1 MTIRKTLQTLV
12 NSKYVNRWV
21 ILLADVLIS
30 VFCSLLSCLFVSYI
44 ARLSVVPGE
53 FIQVLL
59 LSTFSTLLSYLI
71 WRTYRSIIRHTT
83 LKELWRLGVAVFCKV
98 VVLFL
103 LILTLND
110 DVLTIRQLILTVT
123 VDFSLSIIALIA
135 FRVILLFLYDAVII
149 NFYPKQTPI
158 LIYGIGQDAVAV
170 ATMLPDKK
178 YRVMGF
184 LTIGKQYESYRILGH
199 PVLQIED
206 YIGFENLRK
215 RYGMQAIL
223 FPDQKSVR
231 EEQDRI
237 IRYCGKDK
245 VKILIAQPIE
255 EAAGNTI
262 KPQKIQEVRI
272 EDLLMRDEIEISMSE
287 VIANFQGKVIMVTGA
302 AGSIGS
308 ELCRQLATFHVKQL
322 VLFDSAETPMHNL
335 RLELEERFPDLYFV
349 PVIGDVRQEA
359 RVDFAM
365 RKFHPQIIFHAAA
378 YKHVPLMEENP
389 CEAVL
394 VNVKGTACVANYAV
408 SYGVEK
414 FIMVST
420 DKAVNPTNVMGASK
434 RLAEI
439 YVQSLSIAIGRGQ
452 KEGKT
457 RFITTRFGNVLGSN
471 GSVIPRFRA
480 QIEKGGPVTV
490 THPDIIRYFMTIPEA
505 CRLVMEAATMGR
517 GDEIFIFEMGEPV
530 KIANLAR
537 RMIELAGFE
546 PDKDI
551 KIEYTG
557 LRPGEKLYEELLSNE
572 ENTKPTTHKKIRIAD
587 VRQYDYEEVAR
598 AIEKLSQLSLE
609 VRIPDT
615 VRLMKKIVPEF
626 KSNNSIYEQYDREL
640 REEVQVEEGKAVGPI
655 MHRNNRRSFNFIY
668 GNKYKTVVCRENH
681 VSG

>member
-1 MTIRKTLQTLV
+1 MTIRKTFQTLV

-626 KSNNSIYEQYDREL
+626 KSNNSIYEQYDRE
-640 REEVQVEEGKAVGPI
+640 VERRGSSRGGKG
-655 MHRNNRRSFNFIY
+655 RRTN
-668 GNKYKTVVCRENH
+668 
-681 VSG
+681 

>member
-1 MTIRKTLQTLV
+1 MAIRKTLQTLV

-110 DVLTIRQLILTVT
+110 DVLTIRQLILTIT

-231 EEQDRI
+231 EEQNRI

-287 VIANFQGKVIMVTGA
+287 VMANFQGKVIMVTGA

-414 FIMVST
+414 FVMVST

-439 YVQSLSIAIGRGQ
+439 YVQSLSVAIGRGQ

-640 REEVQVEEGKAVGPI
+640 KEEAQVEEGKVAGPI
-655 MHRNNRRSFNFIY
+655 NA
-668 GNKYKTVVCRENH
+668 
-681 VSG
+681 

>member
-110 DVLTIRQLILTVT
+110 DVLTIRQLILTIT

-287 VIANFQGKVIMVTGA
+287 VMANFQGKVIMVTGA

-359 RVDFAM
+359 RVNFAM

-439 YVQSLSIAIGRGQ
+439 YVQSLSVAIGRGQ

-640 REEVQVEEGKAVGPI
+640 KEEAQVEEGKVAGPI
-655 MHRNNRRSFNFIY
+655 NA
-668 GNKYKTVVCRENH
+668 
-681 VSG
+681 

>member
-1 MTIRKTLQTLV
+1 MAIRKTLQTLV

-110 DVLTIRQLILTVT
+110 DVLTIRQLILTIT

-287 VIANFQGKVIMVTGA
+287 VMANFQGKVIMVTGA

-359 RVDFAM
+359 RVNFAM

-439 YVQSLSIAIGRGQ
+439 YVQSLSVAIGRGQ

-640 REEVQVEEGKAVGPI
+640 KEEAQVEEGKVAGPI
-655 MHRNNRRSFNFIY
+655 NA
-668 GNKYKTVVCRENH
+668 
-681 VSG
+681 

>member
-1 MTIRKTLQTLV
+1 MAIRKTLQTLV

-110 DVLTIRQLILTVT
+110 DVLTIRQLILTIT

-287 VIANFQGKVIMVTGA
+287 VMANFQGKVIMVTGA

-439 YVQSLSIAIGRGQ
+439 YVQSLSVAIGRGQ

-640 REEVQVEEGKAVGPI
+640 KEEAQVEEGKVAGPI
-655 MHRNNRRSFNFIY
+655 NA
-668 GNKYKTVVCRENH
+668 
-681 VSG
+681 

>member
-587 VRQYDYEEVAR
+587 VRQYEEVAR

-655 MHRNNRRSFNFIY
+655 NA
-668 GNKYKTVVCRENH
+668 
-681 VSG
+681 

>member
-12 NSKYVNRWV
+12 NSKYVNRWF

-452 KEGKT
+452 TEGKT

-655 MHRNNRRSFNFIY
+655 NA
-668 GNKYKTVVCRENH
+668 
-681 VSG
+681 

>member
-587 VRQYDYEEVAR
+587 VRQNDYEEVAR

-655 MHRNNRRSFNFIY
+655 NA
-668 GNKYKTVVCRENH
+668 
-681 VSG
+681 

>member
-530 KIANLAR
+530 KIANLVR

-655 MHRNNRRSFNFIY
+655 NA
-668 GNKYKTVVCRENH
+668 
-681 VSG
+681 

>member
-12 NSKYVNRWV
+12 NSKYVNRWF

-439 YVQSLSIAIGRGQ
+439 YVQSLSIAIGRRQ
-452 KEGKT
+452 TEGKT

-655 MHRNNRRSFNFIY
+655 NA
-668 GNKYKTVVCRENH
+668 
-681 VSG
+681 

>member
-439 YVQSLSIAIGRGQ
+439 YVQSLSIAIGREQ

-655 MHRNNRRSFNFIY
+655 NA
-668 GNKYKTVVCRENH
+668 
-681 VSG
+681 

>member
-262 KPQKIQEVRI
+262 KPQKIQEVHI

-655 MHRNNRRSFNFIY
+655 NA
-668 GNKYKTVVCRENH
+668 
-681 VSG
+681 

>member
-1 MTIRKTLQTLV
+1 MAIRKNLQTLV

-110 DVLTIRQLILTVT
+110 DVLTIRQLILTIT

-231 EEQDRI
+231 EEQNRI

-287 VIANFQGKVIMVTGA
+287 VMANFQGKVIMVTGA

-414 FIMVST
+414 FVMVST

-439 YVQSLSIAIGRGQ
+439 YVQSLSVAIGRGQ

-640 REEVQVEEGKAVGPI
+640 KEEAQVEEGKVAGPI
-655 MHRNNRRSFNFIY
+655 NA
-668 GNKYKTVVCRENH
+668 
-681 VSG
+681 

>member
-110 DVLTIRQLILTVT
+110 DVLTIRQLILTIT

-287 VIANFQGKVIMVTGA
+287 VMANFQGKVIMVTGA

-359 RVDFAM
+359 RVNFAM

-439 YVQSLSIAIGRGQ
+439 YVQSLSVAIGRGQ

-640 REEVQVEEGKAVGPI
+640 KEEAQVEEGKVAGPI
-655 MHRNNRRSFNFIY
+655 NNRRSF
-668 GNKYKTVVCRENH
+668 
-681 VSG
+681 

>member
-245 VKILIAQPIE
+245 VRILIAQPIE

-655 MHRNNRRSFNFIY
+655 NA
-668 GNKYKTVVCRENH
+668 
-681 VSG
+681 

>member
-640 REEVQVEEGKAVGPI
+640 KEEAQVEEGKVAGPI
-655 MHRNNRRSFNFIY
+655 NA
-668 GNKYKTVVCRENH
+668 
-681 VSG
+681 

>member
-1 MTIRKTLQTLV
+1 MAIRKTLQTLV

-110 DVLTIRQLILTVT
+110 DVLTIRQLILTIT

-287 VIANFQGKVIMVTGA
+287 VMANFQGKVIMVTGA

-414 FIMVST
+414 FVMVST

-439 YVQSLSIAIGRGQ
+439 YVQSLSVAIGRGQ

-640 REEVQVEEGKAVGPI
+640 KEEAQVEEGKVAGPI
-655 MHRNNRRSFNFIY
+655 NA
-668 GNKYKTVVCRENH
+668 
-681 VSG
+681 

>member
-439 YVQSLSIAIGRGQ
+439 YVQSFSIAIGRGE

-655 MHRNNRRSFNFIY
+655 NA
-668 GNKYKTVVCRENH
+668 
-681 VSG
+681 